1 MKPTRI
7 LLLGAA
13 LLLAACGDARLRKLS
28 VGISKDSAMQVMG
41 AKPDRAEAYLTGG
54 QSIEAL
60 FYGKAGAD
68 SGQTPQEEL
77 TPIVIVNGQLTGWGR
92 EEWQKVATEHNIQVK
107 PDTTRR

>member
-1 MKPTRI
+1 VKLRL
-7 LLLGAA
+7 LLLGSG

-28 VGISKDSAMQVMG
+28 VGISKDSTIQIMG

-54 QSIEAL
+54 QAIEAL
-60 FYGKAGAD
+60 FFGPAGAD
-68 SGQTPQEEL
+68 SGQTPEEKL
-77 TPIVIVNGQLTGWGR
+77 TPVVIVNGQLVGWGR